1 MKKKRTLSGIL
12 GSILL
17 VASLCAGILTSN
29 HPTLANVA
37 DFDYSI
43 APDNA
48 GVFDVKAFG
57 AKGDGKALDT
67 PAIDRTIDAAAAAG
81 GGTVWFPAGTYRC
94 FSIHLKSNIALYLG
108 PGATILA
115 ADPKD
120 GDGKY
125 DPPEPNQ
132 WDQYQDFGHSHW
144 HNSLIW
150 GENLENIS
158 IVGPGRIW
166 GKGLVRSGSQSR
178 TKEQNDA
185 LGNAPS
191 DPRGGSFGYPNPRDA
206 VEPGWGN
213 KSISLKLCRNVIIR
227 DISILHGGHF
237 AILATGVDNLTI
249 DNIKIDT
256 NRDGIDVDACKNVR
270 ISNCSV
276 NSPFDDGI
284 CPKSSYA
291 LGYARATENVTI
303 INCQVSGYDEGTF
316 LNGTYKRE
324 FRNQSGTFSPTGR
337 IKFGTESNGGFK
349 NITVSNCVFDYC
361 RGLALEA
368 VDGALLEDVTITNI
382 TMRDIS
388 NSPFFLRLGF
398 RGRGPK
404 EKTMVG
410 ALRRV
415 IISNVVVY
423 NADPKYASI
432 ISGIPGHSIEDVRLS
447 NIRIYYQGG
456 GTKDQAALDPPEKED
471 TYPEPT
477 MFGVLPAYGFFIRH
491 VKALSMN
498 DVEVSYLREDARPP
512 FVMNDIKGADFYRLR
527 AQHAV
532 DLPTF
537 VLKNVEDFNLQQ
549 SWPLPDTRFER
560 AESRRL

>member
-132 WDQYQDFGHSHW
+132 WDHYQDFGHSHW

-404 EKTMVG
+404 EKTTVG

-512 FVMNDIKGADFYRLR
+512 FVMNDIKGAEFYRLR

-537 VLKNVEDFNLQQ
+537 VLKNVENFNLQQ